1 MDGAKAVT
9 DTMGHSNVCGRQA
22 YCSGKSL
29 TERLG
34 EPCSNENPGNSR
46 N

>member
-1 MDGAKAVT
+1 MDGAKVAT
-9 DTMGHSNVCGRQA
+9 DTASHRKVYGRWA

-29 TERLG
+29 VERLG
-34 EPCSNENPGNSR
+34 EPFSNENPGNSR

>member
-1 MDGAKAVT
+1 MDGAKLAT
-9 DTMGHSNVCGRQA
+9 DTGDYRKIYGRQA

-34 EPCSNENPGNSR
+34 EPFSNENPGNSR